1 MLPLNDLCECV
12 WHAVLQHATPGEVA
26 ETLRRLTVCTA
37 TQCYEGDADAFGVQP
52 PPRVAT
58 DASWMMVLVCAA
70 CAARMLMQQRR
81 SVSECKS

>member
-1 MLPLNDLCECV
+1 MQERRN
-12 WHAVLQHATPGEVA
+12 ARKTIISLQDAFHPEPR
-26 ETLRRLTVCTA
+26 EIRE
-37 TQCYEGDADAFGVQP
+37 YEGDADAFGVQP